1 VRLRVV
7 VKDDFGDYERAKDS
21 PEKMG
26 WVIERASGNE
36 EIEED
41 MERDFFYR

>member
-7 VKDDFGDYERAKDS
+7 VTDDFDDFERAKDS

-26 WVIERASGNE
+26 WVTAKASGNE
-36 EIEED
+36 EIGED